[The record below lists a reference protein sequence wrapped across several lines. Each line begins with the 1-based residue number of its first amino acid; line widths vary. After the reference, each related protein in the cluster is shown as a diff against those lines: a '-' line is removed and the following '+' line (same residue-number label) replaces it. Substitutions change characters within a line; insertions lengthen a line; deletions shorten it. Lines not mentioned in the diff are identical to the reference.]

1 MIKFQYVADI
11 NLVKHMVD
19 NAYRSVI
26 GDIFVDLEG
35 KSRISLLRLEINCTF
50 DILEISFHKG
60 TKKLWNSK
68 ARACESS
75 GFVIF

>member
-11 NLVKHMVD
+11 NLVKHIVD
-19 NAYRSVI
+19 NAYWSVI
-26 GDIFVDLEG
+26 GDIFVILEG
-35 KSRISLLRLEINCTF
+35 KSRISLLRLGINCTF

-60 TKKLWNSK
+60 TKNYGIAKP
-68 ARACESS
+68 RACESS